1 MDVLGSSSV
10 VKRVSGHE
18 NWATHGIMATSI
30 NNKLKLKI
38 VKKYVKGFPKWLVTQ
53 I

>member
-38 VKKYVKGFPKWLVTQ
+38 VKNMSKVFQNGL
-53 I
+53 